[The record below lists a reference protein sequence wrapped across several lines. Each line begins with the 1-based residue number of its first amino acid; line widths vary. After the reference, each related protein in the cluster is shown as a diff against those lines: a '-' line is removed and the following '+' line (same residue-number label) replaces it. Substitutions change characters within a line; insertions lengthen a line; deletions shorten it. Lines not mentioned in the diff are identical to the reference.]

1 MSQKKNPDYS
11 LKDLQP
17 SQFYISQAKLSNIQA
32 WFHKD
37 DLSNFEPLPVKVL
50 DGIPILTDGHTRAV
64 VAILAGLESVPL
76 VYEED
81 ELDWNLYRYCV
92 EQCNQKGIHS
102 PYDLVDRVISA
113 YEYEEKWIG
122 WCEQISSK
130 LQQNQK

>member
-1 MSQKKNPDYS
+1 MSQKQYPDYS

-64 VAILAGLESVPL
+64 LAILAGLESVPL
-76 VYEED
+76 AYDED

-92 EQCNQKGIHS
+92 EQCTQKGIHS

-113 YEYEEKWIG
+113 HD
-122 WCEQISSK
+122 
-130 LQQNQK
+130 

>member
-1 MSQKKNPDYS
+1 MSQKKNLDYS

-50 DGIPILTDGHTRAV
+50 DGVPILTDGHTRAV
-64 VAILAGLESVPL
+64 SAILAGLESVPL
-76 VYEED
+76 VYDED

-92 EQCNQKGIHS
+92 EQCTQKGIHS
-102 PYDLVDRVISA
+102 PYDLVDRVISSHD
-113 YEYEEKWIG
+113 YEEKWIG
-122 WCEQISSK
+122 WCDQIPSK

>member
-1 MSQKKNPDYS
+1 MSQKQYPDYS

-50 DGIPILTDGHTRAV
+50 DGVPILTDGHTRAV
-64 VAILAGLESVPL
+64 SAILAGLESVPL

-81 ELDWNLYRYCV
+81 ELDWKLYHYCV
-92 EQCNQKGIHS
+92 EQCKQRGIHS

-113 YEYEEKWIG
+113 HDYEEKWIG
-122 WCEQISSK
+122 WCDQIPSK
-130 LQQNQK
+130 LQQDQK

>member
-1 MSQKKNPDYS
+1 MSQKQYPDYS

-37 DLSNFEPLPVKVL
+37 DLSNFEPLPVMVL

-64 VAILAGLESVPL
+64 SAILAGLESVPL
-76 VYEED
+76 VYDED

-92 EQCNQKGIHS
+92 EQCKQSGIHS

-113 YEYEEKWIG
+113 KEYEEKWIG
-122 WCEQISSK
+122 WCDQIHSK
-130 LQQNQK
+130 LQKDQK

>member
-1 MSQKKNPDYS
+1 MSHKDPNYL

-32 WFHKD
+32 WFRKD

-64 VAILAGLESVPL
+64 AAILTGLESVPL

-113 YEYEEKWIG
+113 CEYEEKWIN

-130 LQQNQK
+130 LQ

>member
-32 WFHKD
+32 WFCKD

-64 VAILAGLESVPL
+64 SAILAGLESVPL
-76 VYEED
+76 VYDED

-113 YEYEEKWIG
+113 QEYEEKWIG
-122 WCEQISSK
+122 WCEQIPSK

>member
-1 MSQKKNPDYS
+1 MTRKQYPDYS

-17 SQFYISQAKLSNIQA
+17 SQFYISQEKLSNIQA
-32 WFHKD
+32 WFRKD

>member
-1 MSQKKNPDYS
+1 MSHKDPNYL

>member
-1 MSQKKNPDYS
+1 MSHKGPNYL

-17 SQFYISQAKLSNIQA
+17 SQFYISQVKLSNIQA
-32 WFHKD
+32 WFRKD

-113 YEYEEKWIG
+113 HEYEEKWIS
-122 WCEQISSK
+122 WCEQIPSK
-130 LQQNQK
+130 LQQKQK

>member
-32 WFHKD
+32 WFHKG
-37 DLSNFEPLPVKVL
+37 DLSNFKPLPVKVL

-64 VAILAGLESVPL
+64 SAILAGLESAPL

-81 ELDWNLYRYCV
+81 ELDWKLYHYCV

-102 PYDLVDRVISA
+102 PYDLVDRIISA
-113 YEYEEKWIG
+113 NEYEEKWIG
-122 WCEQISSK
+122 WCDQIHSK

>member
-1 MSQKKNPDYS
+1 MSQKKNLDYS

-32 WFHKD
+32 WFCKD

-64 VAILAGLESVPL
+64 AAILAGLELVPL

-81 ELDWNLYRYCV
+81 ELDWDLYHYCV

-113 YEYEEKWIG
+113 QEYEEKWIG
-122 WCEQISSK
+122 WCEQIPSK

>member
-1 MSQKKNPDYS
+1 MSQKKNLDYS

-64 VAILAGLESVPL
+64 SAILAGLESVPL
-76 VYEED
+76 VYDED

>member
-1 MSQKKNPDYS
+1 MSQKQYPDYS

-32 WFHKD
+32 WFRKD

-64 VAILAGLESVPL
+64 LAILAGLESVPL
-76 VYEED
+76 AYDED

-92 EQCNQKGIHS
+92 EQCTQKGIHS

-113 YEYEEKWIG
+113 HDYEEKWIG
-122 WCEQISSK
+122 WCDQIPSK
-130 LQQNQK
+130 LQQNKK

>member
-32 WFHKD
+32 WFRKD

-64 VAILAGLESVPL
+64 AAILAGLESVPL

-92 EQCNQKGIHS
+92 EQCSQKGIHS

>member
-1 MSQKKNPDYS
+1 MSQKQYPDYS

-37 DLSNFEPLPVKVL
+37 DLSNFKPLPVKVL
-50 DGIPILTDGHTRAV
+50 DGVPILTDGHTRAV
-64 VAILAGLESVPL
+64 FAILAGLESVPL
-76 VYEED
+76 TYEED

-92 EQCNQKGIHS
+92 EQCKQRGIHS

-113 YEYEEKWIG
+113 HDYVEKWIG
-122 WCEQISSK
+122 WCDQIHTK
-130 LQQNQK
+130 LQQDQK

>member
-1 MSQKKNPDYS
+1 MSHKDSNYL

-17 SQFYISQAKLSNIQA
+17 SQFYISQAKLLNIQA
-32 WFHKD
+32 WFRKD

-113 YEYEEKWIG
+113 HEYEEKWIG
-122 WCEQISSK
+122 WCEQIPSK
-130 LQQNQK
+130 IQQNQK

>member
-1 MSQKKNPDYS
+1 MSQKQYPDYS

>member
-1 MSQKKNPDYS
+1 MSQKKNLDYS

-32 WFHKD
+32 WFCKD

-64 VAILAGLESVPL
+64 AAILAGLESVPL
-76 VYEED
+76 VYDED
-81 ELDWNLYRYCV
+81 ELDWNLYHYCV

>member
-1 MSQKKNPDYS
+1 MSHKDPNYL

-64 VAILAGLESVPL
+64 VAIFAGLESVPL

-81 ELDWNLYRYCV
+81 ELDWDLYRYCV

-113 YEYEEKWIG
+113 CEYEEKWIG
-122 WCEQISSK
+122 WCNRVHTK
-130 LQQNQK
+130 LQQDQK

>member
-1 MSQKKNPDYS
+1 MSQKQYPDYS

-32 WFHKD
+32 WFRKD

-113 YEYEEKWIG
+113 HEYEEKWIS
-122 WCEQISSK
+122 WCEQIPSK
-130 LQQNQK
+130 LQQKQK

>member
-17 SQFYISQAKLSNIQA
+17 SQFYISQAKLSNVQA
-32 WFHKD
+32 WFCKD

-64 VAILAGLESVPL
+64 AAILAGLESVPL

-81 ELDWNLYRYCV
+81 ELDWNPYHYCV

-113 YEYEEKWIG
+113 QEYEEKWIG
-122 WCEQISSK
+122 WCEQIPSK

>member
-64 VAILAGLESVPL
+64 AALLAGLESVPL
-76 VYEED
+76 VYDED
-81 ELDWNLYRYCV
+81 ELDWKLYSYCV
-92 EQCNQKGIHS
+92 KQCKQRGIHS

>member
-37 DLSNFEPLPVKVL
+37 DLSNFEPLPVMVL

-64 VAILAGLESVPL
+64 SAILAGLESVPL
-76 VYEED
+76 VYDED

-92 EQCNQKGIHS
+92 EQCTQKGIHS

-113 YEYEEKWIG
+113 HDYEEKWIG
-122 WCEQISSK
+122 WCDQIPSK
-130 LQQNQK
+130 LQQNKK

>member
-1 MSQKKNPDYS
+1 MSHKDPNYL

-17 SQFYISQAKLSNIQA
+17 SQFYISQAKLSIIQA
-32 WFHKD
+32 WFRKD

-50 DGIPILTDGHTRAV
+50 DGIPILMDGHTRAV
-64 VAILAGLESVPL
+64 AAILTGLESVPL

-113 YEYEEKWIG
+113 HEYEEKWIG
-122 WCEQISSK
+122 WCEQIPSK
-130 LQQNQK
+130 LQQKQK

>member
-1 MSQKKNPDYS
+1 MSHKDSNYL

-17 SQFYISQAKLSNIQA
+17 SQFYISQAKLLNIQA
-32 WFHKD
+32 WFRKD

-113 YEYEEKWIG
+113 HEYEEKWIG

>member
-37 DLSNFEPLPVKVL
+37 DLSNFEPLPVMVL

-64 VAILAGLESVPL
+64 SAILAGLESVPL
-76 VYEED
+76 VYDED

-92 EQCNQKGIHS
+92 EQCTQKGIHC

-113 YEYEEKWIG
+113 HDYEEKWIG
-122 WCEQISSK
+122 WCEQIPSK
-130 LQQNQK
+130 IQQNQK

>member
-1 MSQKKNPDYS
+1 MSHKDSNYL

-50 DGIPILTDGHTRAV
+50 DGVPILTDGHTRAV
-64 VAILAGLESVPL
+64 SAILAGLESVPL
-76 VYEED
+76 VYDED
-81 ELDWNLYRYCV
+81 ELDWNLYHYCV
-92 EQCNQKGIHS
+92 EQCTQKGIHS

>member
-1 MSQKKNPDYS
+1 MSQKKNLDYS

-32 WFHKD
+32 WFCKD

-64 VAILAGLESVPL
+64 AAILAGLESVPL
-76 VYEED
+76 VYDED

-102 PYDLVDRVISA
+102 PYDLVDRVISPH
-113 YEYEEKWIG
+113 EYEEKWIG

>member
-1 MSQKKNPDYS
+1 MSQKQYPDYS
-11 LKDLQP
+11 LNDLQP
-17 SQFYISQAKLSNIQA
+17 SQFYISQAKLLNIQA

-64 VAILAGLESVPL
+64 AAILAGLESVPL

-92 EQCNQKGIHS
+92 EQCSQKGIHS

-113 YEYEEKWIG
+113 HDYEEKWIG
-122 WCEQISSK
+122 WCEQIPSK
-130 LQQNQK
+130 LQQKQK

>member
-1 MSQKKNPDYS
+1 MSQKKNLDYS

-64 VAILAGLESVPL
+64 SAILAGLESVPL
-76 VYEED
+76 VYDED
-81 ELDWNLYRYCV
+81 ELDWNLYCYCV
-92 EQCNQKGIHS
+92 EQCKQRGIHS
-102 PYDLVDRVISA
+102 PYDLVDRIISA
-113 YEYEEKWIG
+113 NEYEEKWIG
-122 WCEQISSK
+122 WCDQIHTK
-130 LQQNQK
+130 LQQD

>member
-1 MSQKKNPDYS
+1 MSQKKNLDYS

-17 SQFYISQAKLSNIQA
+17 SQFYISQVKLSNIQA

-64 VAILAGLESVPL
+64 SAILAGLESVPL
-76 VYEED
+76 VYDED

-92 EQCNQKGIHS
+92 EQCTQKGIHS

>member
-1 MSQKKNPDYS
+1 MSRKQYPDYS

-17 SQFYISQAKLSNIQA
+17 SQFYISQVKLSNIQA

-64 VAILAGLESVPL
+64 SAILAGLESVPL

-113 YEYEEKWIG
+113 QDYEEKWIG
-122 WCEQISSK
+122 WCDQIHTK
-130 LQQNQK
+130 LQQDQK

>member
-1 MSQKKNPDYS
+1 MSHKDSNYL

-32 WFHKD
+32 WFCKD

-50 DGIPILTDGHTRAV
+50 DGIPMLTDGHTRAV
-64 VAILAGLESVPL
+64 AAILAGLESVPL
-76 VYEED
+76 VYDED
-81 ELDWNLYRYCV
+81 ELDWNLYHYCV

>member
-11 LKDLQP
+11 LNDLQP

-32 WFHKD
+32 WFRKD

-64 VAILAGLESVPL
+64 AAILAGLESVPL

-81 ELDWNLYRYCV
+81 ELDWNLSRYCV
-92 EQCNQKGIHS
+92 EQCNQMGIHS

-113 YEYEEKWIG
+113 CEYEEKWID

-130 LQQNQK
+130 LQQKQK

>member
-1 MSQKKNPDYS
+1 MSHKDSNYL

-32 WFHKD
+32 WFRKD

-76 VYEED
+76 VYDED

-92 EQCNQKGIHS
+92 EQCTQKGIHS

-113 YEYEEKWIG
+113 HDYEEKWIG
-122 WCEQISSK
+122 WCDQIPSK
-130 LQQNQK
+130 LQQNKK

>member
-11 LKDLQP
+11 LKYLQP

-64 VAILAGLESVPL
+64 AAILAGLESVPL
-76 VYEED
+76 VYDED

-122 WCEQISSK
+122 WCNQVHSK
-130 LQQNQK
+130 LQQKQK